1 MNFFK
6 RIFSDKSK
14 QTNGIQT
21 DNMDVFSDATINQK
35 KSIANFFTLLSLCD
49 EGRFDPKEID
59 YISSSVAHWGFT
71 PYDFQSYFKN
81 TGKSGMC
88 NDLLTLSKVQ
98 KETLVISSLQLAECD
113 KDINEKELNFI
124 AEILIKIEINE
135 NEYGKIVDKYY
146 SLKKRSSIENILG
159 IKLN

>member
-124 AEILIKIEINE
+124 AEILIKIGINE